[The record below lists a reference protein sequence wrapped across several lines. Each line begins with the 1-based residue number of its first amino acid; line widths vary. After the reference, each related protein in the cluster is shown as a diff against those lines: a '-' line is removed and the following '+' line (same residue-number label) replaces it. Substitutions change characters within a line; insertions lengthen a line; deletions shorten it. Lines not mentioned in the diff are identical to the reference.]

1 MVDDT
6 NFLDQTRL
14 LQMRLLYGSYPE
26 VVTSPGEERIVLK
39 ELMDSYLYK
48 DILNIKGIAK
58 QDKLESLLRA
68 PRLLPK
74 LIRRLP
80 SRSSTRQT

>member
-6 NFLDQTRL
+6 NLLDQTRL

-48 DILNIKGIAK
+48 DTG
-58 QDKLESLLRA
+58 D
-68 PRLLPK
+68 P
-74 LIRRLP
+74 RLP
-80 SRSSTRQT
+80 SRHKALASQAPPSRGWHVASCHPALPST